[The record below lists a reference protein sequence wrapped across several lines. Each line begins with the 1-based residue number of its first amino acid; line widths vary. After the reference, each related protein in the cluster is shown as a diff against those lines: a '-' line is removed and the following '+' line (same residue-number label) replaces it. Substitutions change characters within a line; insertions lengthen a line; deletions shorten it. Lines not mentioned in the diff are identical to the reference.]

1 MRSGFC
7 NFMHIK
13 TISPDVKK
21 RLRERRRQFVL
32 KNVLLDKYFIAVFDL
47 DRVHKVVHRREEIV
61 VVDRRETENHEEK
74 KKNIVAF
81 IFFCYFLFF
90 FFCLFLYIDLFQ

>member
-21 RLRERRRQFVL
+21 RLRERRRRFVL
-32 KNVLLDKYFIAVFDL
+32 
-47 DRVHKVVHRREEIV
+47 
-61 VVDRRETENHEEK
+61 
-74 KKNIVAF
+74 
-81 IFFCYFLFF
+81 
-90 FFCLFLYIDLFQ
+90 

>member
-21 RLRERRRQFVL
+21 RLRERRRRFVL
-32 KNVLLDKYFIAVFDL
+32 VYCFIKYLNFLFVDH
-47 DRVHKVVHRREEIV
+47 VHVVILHQEKIV
-61 VVDRRETENHEEK
+61 VVKVEK
-74 KKNIVAF
+74 K
-81 IFFCYFLFF
+81 
-90 FFCLFLYIDLFQ
+90 